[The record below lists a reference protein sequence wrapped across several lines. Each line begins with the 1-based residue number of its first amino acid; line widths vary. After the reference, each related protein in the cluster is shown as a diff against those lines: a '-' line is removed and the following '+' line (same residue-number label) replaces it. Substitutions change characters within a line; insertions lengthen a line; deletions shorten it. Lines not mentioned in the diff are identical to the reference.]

1 MIFLEKERSLVKIN
15 KKILTM
21 KIMSSVLNIR
31 NETNDLLK

>member
-21 KIMSSVLNIR
+21 KIMSSVLNVR

>member
-21 KIMSSVLNIR
+21 KIMSSVLNVP